1 MKRRDFIAFLAGA
14 AAWPL
19 RLTNQG
25 VGMQP
30 LSDRR
35 FAALALSR

>member
-14 AAWPL
+14 VAAWPL

-25 VGMQP
+25 VRMQH
-30 LSDRR
+30 RR
-35 FAALALSR
+35 FAALH

>member
-1 MKRRDFIAFLAGA
+1 MKRHDFIAFLAGAA

-25 VGMQP
+25 VRMQP

-35 FAALALSR
+35 FAALH